1 MLVNGL
7 ACQRVER
14 AQIKS
19 DSVLLQSAM
28 GHPGFV
34 LLHHF
39 LRELGEGEV
48 IVASEFAEA
57 AQSVGIGPRGAEAF
71 HLPLSVYL
79 FLHEVEHGY
88 TLRQMLKRLE
98 EHLDGIVLGFRFH
111 LSDDSLPLFHLP
123 DYRRLYQPQLTVSFS
138 IAGERDGGCAMVP
151 FAGTDAVSCRNPSHV
166 ALVND
171 LVTQSTLLFIF
182 R

>member
-1 MLVNGL
+1 
-7 ACQRVER
+7 
-14 AQIKS
+14 
-19 DSVLLQSAM
+19 M

-39 LRELGEGEV
+39 LREFGEGEV
-48 IVASEFAEA
+48 IVALEFAEA
-57 AQSVGIGPRGAEAF
+57 AQSVGIGPCGAEAL
-71 HLPLSVYL
+71 HLQLSVYL
-79 FLHEVEHGY
+79 FLHEVEHGD

-111 LSDDSLPLFHLP
+111 LSDDSLLLFHLP

-138 IAGERDGGCAMVP
+138 IAGECDGGCATVP

-166 ALVND
+166 AFVND